1 MTVGGIDISKWN
13 GEWDA
18 AKAKAA
24 GAAFVFIKASQ
35 ATFTDPLFR
44 VNWQKAKDA
53 GLLRGAYHYLDY
65 TKPARDQANYYAD
78 LLDADPGELSPVV
91 DYEQR
96 RTDEN
101 VGAARLALRD
111 FIEQLKARGYTP
123 MIYTAPAFWS
133 TYGSTDVYWQQYRL
147 WIAHYTTASAPTV
160 PLPWKAWTFW
170 QYTSKGDGPTYGTQS
185 YNVDLN
191 YFNGTLEELYQ
202 LAGVPIPTPT
212 PTPTPVPG
220 GDLESRLKA
229 LEQKCLLLE
238 QRIVVLE
245 QRVNALEQGAPTPPP
260 TPPPSTELYATCTAS
275 SLNVRSGP
283 GTSYPAVGYLVYGQR
298 VHVLERQNG
307 WARIESPAGWCSEK
321 YLKYE

>member
-13 GEWDA
+13 GNWDA

-35 ATFTDPLFR
+35 ATFTDPLFK
-44 VNWQKAKDA
+44 VNWQRAKDA

-65 TKPARDQANYYAD
+65 TKPSRDQANYYAD
-78 LLDADPGELSPVV
+78 LLDADPGELDPVV

-96 RTDEN
+96 RTDNN

-111 FIEQLKARGYTP
+111 FLEQLKARGYTP
-123 MIYTAPAFWS
+123 MLYTAPAFWA

-160 PLPWKAWTFW
+160 PAPWKAWTFW
-170 QYTSKGDGPTYGTQS
+170 QYTSKGDGPTYGTES

-202 LAGVPIPTPT
+202 LAGVPLPT
-212 PTPTPVPG
+212 
-220 GDLESRLKA
+220 GDLESRVA
-229 LEQKCLLLE
+229 A
-238 QRIVVLE
+238 LE
-245 QRVNALEQGAPTPPP
+245 QRVLRLEQRVAALEQGSPQPPQPP
-260 TPPPSTELYATCTAS
+260 TPPPSTDLYATCTAS

-283 GTSYPAVGYLVYGQR
+283 GTSYPAIGYLVYGQR
-298 VHVLERQNG
+298 VRVLERQDG

>member
-1 MTVGGIDISKWN
+1 MTIGGIDISKWN
-13 GEWDA
+13 GNWDA

-35 ATFTDPLFR
+35 ATFTDPLFK
-44 VNWQKAKDA
+44 VNWQRAKDA

-65 TKPARDQANYYAD
+65 TKPSRDQANYYAD
-78 LLDADPGELSPVV
+78 LLDADPGELDPVV

-96 RTDEN
+96 RTDNN

-111 FIEQLKARGYTP
+111 FLEQLKARGYTP
-123 MIYTAPAFWS
+123 MLYTAPAFWA

-160 PLPWKAWTFW
+160 PAPWKAWTFW
-170 QYTSKGDGPTYGTQS
+170 QYTSKGDGPTYGTES

-202 LAGVPIPTPT
+202 LAGVPLPT
-212 PTPTPVPG
+212 
-220 GDLESRLKA
+220 GDLESRVA
-229 LEQKCLLLE
+229 A
-238 QRIVVLE
+238 LE
-245 QRVNALEQGAPTPPP
+245 QRVLRLEQRVAALEQGSPQPPQPP
-260 TPPPSTELYATCTAS
+260 TPPPSTDLYATCTAS

-283 GTSYPAVGYLVYGQR
+283 GTSYPAIGYLVYGQR
-298 VHVLERQNG
+298 VRVLERQDG

>member
-1 MTVGGIDISKWN
+1 MTVVGIDISKWN
-13 GEWDA
+13 GDWDA
-18 AKAKAA
+18 VKAKAA

-65 TKPARDQANYYAD
+65 TKSARDQADYYAT
-78 LLDADPGELSPVV
+78 LLDADRGELPPVV

-96 RTDEN
+96 RADNN

-123 MIYTAPAFWS
+123 IIYTAPVFWT
-133 TYGSTDVYWQQYRL
+133 TYGSTDVYWQQFRL

-160 PLPWKAWTFW
+160 PAPWQTWTFW
-170 QYTSKGDGPTYGTQS
+170 QYTSKGDGPTYGTES
-185 YNVDLN
+185 YNVDMN
-191 YFNGTLEELYQ
+191 RFNGTLEELYQ
-202 LAGVPIPTPT
+202 MAGIPIPAPG
-212 PTPTPVPG
+212 PG
-220 GDLESRLKA
+220 GDLESRLVV
-229 LEQKCLLLE
+229 LEQKYLQLE
-238 QRIVVLE
+238 QRIVSLE
-245 QRVNALEQGAPTPPP
+245 RRVSALEKGSPVPP
-260 TPPPSTELYATCTAS
+260 TPPPMTDLYATCAAS

-298 VHVLERQNG
+298 VRVLERKDG

>member
-13 GEWDA
+13 GNWDA

-35 ATFTDPLFR
+35 ATFTDPLFK
-44 VNWQKAKDA
+44 VNWQKARDA

-65 TKPARDQANYYAD
+65 TKPSRDQANYYAD

-96 RTDEN
+96 RTDNN

-111 FIEQLKARGYTP
+111 FLEQLKARGYTP
-123 MIYTAPAFWS
+123 MIYTAPAFWA

-160 PLPWKAWTFW
+160 PAPWKTWTFW
-170 QYTSKGDGPTYGTQS
+170 QYTAKGDGPTFGTES

-202 LAGVPIPTPT
+202 LAGVPLPT
-212 PTPTPVPG
+212 
-220 GDLESRLKA
+220 GDLESRVAA
-229 LEQKCLLLE
+229 LEQKVL
-238 QRIVVLE
+238 QLE
-245 QRVNALEQGAPTPPP
+245 QRVAALEQGSPQPPQP
-260 TPPPSTELYATCTAS
+260 PLPPPSTDLYATCTAS

-283 GTSYPAVGYLVYGQR
+283 GTSYPAIGYLVYGQR
-298 VHVLERQNG
+298 VRVLERQDG

>member
-1 MTVGGIDISKWN
+1 MTVSGIDISKWN
-13 GEWDA
+13 GNWDA

-35 ATFTDPLFR
+35 ATFTDPLFK

-65 TKPARDQANYYAD
+65 TKPGRDQADYYAT
-78 LLDADPGELSPVV
+78 LLDADRGELPPVV

-96 RTDEN
+96 RTDNN

-111 FIEQLKARGYTP
+111 FLEQLKARGYTP
-123 MIYTAPAFWS
+123 MVYTAPAFWS

-160 PLPWKAWTFW
+160 PAPWKAWTFW
-170 QYTSKGDGPTYGTQS
+170 QYTSKGDGPTYGTES

-191 YFNGTLEELYQ
+191 RFNGTLEELYQ
-202 LAGVPIPTPT
+202 LAGISIPS
-212 PTPTPVPG
+212 
-220 GDLESRLKA
+220 GDLESRVAA
-229 LEQKCLLLE
+229 LEQKSLLLE
-238 QRIVVLE
+238 QRVTLLE
-245 QRVNALEQGAPTPPP
+245 QRVSALEQGSSLPPSPPP
-260 TPPPSTELYATCTAS
+260 TTDLYATCTAS

-283 GTSYPAVGYLVYGQR
+283 GTSYPAIPCVWSARARAGAPGWLGMHRVPGRLVQR
-298 VHVLERQNG
+298 EIPQVRMTIG
-307 WARIESPAGWCSEK
+307 GAR
-321 YLKYE
+321 